1 MDGSWHSSIKTES
14 LWTNTKRVQTAG
26 MFDFEYV
33 YICVVSELDQIS
45 FE

>member
-14 LWTNTKRVQTAG
+14 LCTNTKRVQTAG
-26 MFDFEYV
+26 KFDFEYV
-33 YICVVSELDQIS
+33 YMGVVSELDRIS